1 MLYVEPA
8 VIADIGMKRMK
19 LTEVI
24 AFIEKIA
31 PPEIAPEWDPCGVQ
45 VATMHDE
52 VHLVAVML
60 DPTLDNLARAAE
72 ANADFILAHHP
83 LSMKPHFPNK
93 NDSYLASLSLLL
105 TKGIFLYSAHS
116 SLDASPYGPVRWLA
130 KELHLKNVRTL
141 NPFPSVQRAIQGS
154 TAAQPPADA
163 YGFGFTGHLDEKM
176 PYAEFCRTLGA
187 ALGKDKWLVC
197 GPQPEM
203 VSHVACC
210 PGSGRALLPQAIA
223 AGVDVYI
230 TGDIRY
236 HAGLEARQANL
247 RVLDVG
253 HFILEEKMMSLF
265 ARQMNDELDLPV
277 LFFPG
282 LDPFDREDAYL

>member
-1 MLYVEPA
+1 
-8 VIADIGMKRMK
+8 MK
-19 LTEVI
+19 LAEVI

-31 PPEIAPEWDPCGVQ
+31 PLEIAPEWDPCGVQ
-45 VATMHDE
+45 VASMHDE

-60 DPTLDNLARAAE
+60 DPTLDNLARAAD
-72 ANADFILAHHP
+72 ANADFVLAHHP
-83 LSMKPHFPNK
+83 LSMQPQFPNQ
-93 NDSYLASLSLLL
+93 NDSYLACLSLLL

-116 SLDASPYGPVRWLA
+116 SLDASPNGPVRWLA
-130 KELHLKNVRTL
+130 EELHLQNVRTL
-141 NPFPSVQRAIQGS
+141 NLFSGDK
-154 TAAQPPADA
+154 AAQSSAYA
-163 YGFGFTGHLDEKM
+163 YGFGFTGHLEEKI
-176 PYAEFCRTLGA
+176 PYAEFCRTLA
-187 ALGKDKWLVC
+187 PILGRDEWLVC

-210 PGSGRALLPQAIA
+210 PGSGRALIPQAIA

-236 HAGLEARQANL
+236 HAGLEARQADL

-265 ARQMNDELDLPV
+265 AKQMSDELGLPV

-282 LDPFDREDAYL
+282 LDPFEREHAYL